1 MSLFLRIRG
10 RLERSEDPYEGH
22 HRLARQM
29 LKKASVGA
37 HHLVIGAKGGP
48 LHFPKDSSYGSS
60 LKRDYVPF
68 VILFFLVT
76 RSMYRGDLGR
86 SQTAI

>member
-1 MSLFLRIRG
+1 MLLFLRIRG

-29 LKKASVGA
+29 LKKASVRR
-37 HHLVIGAKGGP
+37 LVIGAKGGL

>member
-1 MSLFLRIRG
+1 MLLFLRIRG
-10 RLERSEDPYEGH
+10 RLERSEELYEGH

-29 LKKASVGA
+29 LKKASVRA

-68 VILFFLVT
+68 VILFFSSDQIYV
-76 RSMYRGDLGR
+76 
-86 SQTAI
+86 